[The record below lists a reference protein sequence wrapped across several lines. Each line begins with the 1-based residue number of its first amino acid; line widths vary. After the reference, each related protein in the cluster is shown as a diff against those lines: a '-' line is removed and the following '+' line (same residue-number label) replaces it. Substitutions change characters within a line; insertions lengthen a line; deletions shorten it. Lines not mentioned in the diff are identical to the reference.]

1 MKKIFV
7 TGGFA
12 LLSFGLFAALSNGS
26 TSYVHEDYS
35 SVCNQNFQDT
45 TQKKKDKKGKKD
57 KTKKDTMF
65 VSSTPSPSLLAV
77 K

>member
-26 TSYVHEDYS
+26 SSYVHEDYS
-35 SVCNQNFQDT
+35 SICNQNFQDT

-57 KTKKDTMF
+57 KKKDSTT
-65 VSSTPSPSLLAV
+65 VAAALTSSQLV
-77 K
+77 VR